1 MDEDENKAILRST
14 EAAERISGCAG
25 VSLPFVTSQRPDRP
39 ELLFFVFFVFFLAH
53 PVCSAEQ
60 AVEAQGERFPFLVH
74 SQATDKIFLENSG
87 QENSE

>member
-39 ELLFFVFFVFFLAH
+39 ELFFFCFFLAH